1 MILFSIVIAL
11 ICIGQFYYIY
21 HIRKQLAEWL
31 DFLRGMH
38 ETPKRHLFVKGN
50 GMLADINFELND
62 ILEKNRRQFMKL
74 QRAEIANQRLLTD
87 LSHDVRT
94 PLASL
99 VGYLESLDA
108 HTTKDKE
115 EYIHVAY
122 RKAMDL
128 QELIDMLFQWF
139 KITSREQMYQRK
151 VYDINELT
159 REIIIAHIPILEK
172 KKIVFSAN
180 IPDDEWNIKIDRMAY
195 ARIINNL
202 LSNAVKHGKC
212 SLIEI
217 SIQKNEDQALVFVS
231 NNGIAIPEKELP
243 FIFERLY
250 KCDASR
256 SGNGNGLGLAIVSE
270 LTKAMSG
277 EITVRSTQDGM
288 TVFCLSLPFV
298 VREN

>member
-1 MILFSIVIAL
+1 MIVFSIVIVL
-11 ICIGQFYYIY
+11 ICIGQFCYIF
-21 HIRKQLAEWL
+21 HVRKQLAEWL
-31 DFLRGMH
+31 DFLRGVH
-38 ETPKRHLFVKGN
+38 ETPKQHSFVKGN
-50 GMLADINFELND
+50 GILADINFVLNG
-62 ILEKNRRQFMKL
+62 ILEKNRRQLVKL
-74 QRAEIANQRLLTD
+74 QRTEIANQQLLTD

-99 VGYLESLDA
+99 SGYLESLDA
-108 HTTKDKE
+108 HTTKAEE

-139 KITSREQMYQRK
+139 KITSHEQMYQKK

-159 REIIIAHIPILEK
+159 REIIIEYIPMLEK

-180 IPDDEWNIKIDRMAY
+180 IPDDEWFIEIDRMAY

-217 SIQKNEDQALVFVS
+217 SVQKKEDQVLVSVS

-256 SGNGNGLGLAIVSE
+256 SDSGNGLGLAIVGE
-270 LTKAMSG
+270 LTRAMSG
-277 EITVRSTQDGM
+277 EITVRSIRDGM
-288 TVFCLSLPFV
+288 TVFKLSLPLI